1 MAREKSKSKKI
12 KEAQVAKFHFC
23 YCDKN
28 TLSKRLD
35 EKRFIWLTVSGNR
48 LSFWRKSREEFK
60 QLAKSHSQSTIV
72 ISQNTLDT
80 CLLTSVLYLIR
91 VRAQPRE

>member
-1 MAREKSKSKKI
+1 MARAKSKSKKI

-35 EKRFIWLTVSGNR
+35 EKRFIWLTVSGHR
-48 LSFWRKSREEFK
+48 LSFWRKSREEFT
-60 QLAKSHSQSTIV
+60 QLAKSHPQSNMVINQSTPDI
-72 ISQNTLDT
+72 
-80 CLLTSVLYLIR
+80 CLLTSILYLVR